1 MKLSI
6 GIISA
11 VGFGLT
17 CTALAEDYGT
27 LATKGYRWVS
37 VYGPYASTTEEGVER
52 LTNSPQTQAQIVEDD
67 NAYYLI
73 PGTIVRVIKEDPV
86 NGMSEVQLGGFATF
100 LWTYSRFLSKEPIR
114 DIDGGI
120 ETP

>member
-1 MKLSI
+1 MA
-6 GIISA
+6 IISA
-11 VGFGLT
+11 VGLGLT
-17 CTALAEDYGT
+17 STAPADDYGALA
-27 LATKGYRWVS
+27 AKGYRWVS
-37 VYGPYASTTEEGVER
+37 IYGPYASTTEEGAER
-52 LTNSPQTQAQIVEDD
+52 LTNSHPTQAQIIEDD

-73 PGTIVRVIKEDPV
+73 PGKIVRIIKEDPV
-86 NGMSEVQLGGFATF
+86 DGMSEVQVGGFATF